1 MEREIAIREE
11 TTIQELM
18 EDSSFGNYRD
28 YFWTFITDD
37 HLHRTLGS
45 YGYEKCG
52 FASCLSD
59 LRQLTAEGLD
69 KPWPVY
75 SRQDIYEN
83 HDLQEA
89 KLLFF
94 PPADAASG
102 SDSPKDDPKPSVVIL
117 PGGGFARQW
126 GLIEGLCIASS
137 CRHLGYP
144 SFVLFYRTARDGVV
158 SSALQDIIQEI
169 RWIEAHGDL
178 FHLATDRYL
187 LGGFSAG
194 ATLAALLG
202 TQTFSAERYGLKKP
216 DKMFL
221 CYAAAAFDHTYDV
234 WKASHPEERTGIAPD
249 GNEIFL
255 RRVCGKT
262 PTRESAL
269 RMSPLYGLSAASC
282 PPLFLAANRDDDT
295 VPFEN
300 SLLLAAKARQEG
312 IPLRTRFGAHG
323 GHSFGLGIGLDT
335 DGWLPEFLSWQV

>member
-1 MEREIAIREE
+1 MKTKSQEE
-11 TTIQELM
+11 LTIQDLM
-18 EDSSFGNYRD
+18 EDPTLGNYRD
-28 YFWTFITDD
+28 FFWTFITED
-37 HLHRTLGS
+37 HLQRTLAS

-52 FASCLSD
+52 FAPCLED
-59 LRQLTAEGLD
+59 LRELTKAGMD
-69 KPWPVY
+69 TPWNVY
-75 SRQDIYEN
+75 TRQEIYEN

-89 KLLFF
+89 KLFYF
-94 PPADAASG
+94 PPLETAAESG
-102 SDSPKDDPKPSVVIL
+102 SQKKDENPAVVII

-126 GLIEGLCIASS
+126 GLIEGLCIASC

-144 SFVLFYRTARDGVV
+144 SFVLFYRTSKDGVV
-158 SSALQDIIQEI
+158 ASALQDIVRAIQ
-169 RWIEAHGDL
+169 WIGTQKDRFSL
-178 FHLATDRYL
+178 STDRYL

-202 TQTFSAERYGLKKP
+202 TRAFSAEHFGLKKP
-216 DKMFL
+216 ERMFL

-234 WKASHPEERTGIAPD
+234 WKAAHPDGRTGISPD

-269 RMSPLYGLSAASC
+269 TMSPLYGLDAASC

-300 SLLLAAKARQEG
+300 SLSLASRAKEEG

-323 GHSFGLGIGLDT
+323 GHSFGLGNGLDV
-335 DGWLPEFLSWQV
+335 DGWLPEFLSWNV